1 MLFNQLLNA
10 AKTAFPAPRSLS
22 LEVVLVKRQK
32 AETVRVVV
40 VVGYLR
46 VYGPPATTMP
56 STVS

>member
-1 MLFNQLLNA
+1 M
-10 AKTAFPAPRSLS
+10 S
-22 LEVVLVKRQK
+22 LEVVLVKREK
-32 AETVRVVV
+32 AETVRVAVV